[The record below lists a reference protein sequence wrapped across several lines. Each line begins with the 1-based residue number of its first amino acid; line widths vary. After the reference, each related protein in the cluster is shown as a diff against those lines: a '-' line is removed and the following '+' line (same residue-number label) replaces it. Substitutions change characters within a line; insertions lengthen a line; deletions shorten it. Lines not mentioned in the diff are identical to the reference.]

1 MPSSSSSSFLKKRRS
16 SSSTLGKATTPLPLG
31 LLLALQLLQYPTDAY
46 SYGWNFKEK
55 PKQCG
60 TVTIDITGSG
70 GQPPYRALVIPTG
83 PNPLSGNEVRTLMD
97 VPFDANATSLSFQL
111 KYPAHAGLVVVVSSI
126 SRSLL

>member
-1 MPSSSSSSFLKKRRS
+1 MLPSSLRRRS
-16 SSSTLGKATTPLPLG
+16 SASTTLPLG
-31 LLLALQLLQYPTDAY
+31 LVLALQLLQYPTDAY

-83 PNPLSGNEVRTLMD
+83 PNPLAGNEVRTLMD
-97 VPFDANATSLSFQL
+97 VGFDANATSLSFKL
-111 KYPAHAGLVVVVSSI
+111 KYPAHAGLVVVVS
-126 SRSLL
+126 